1 MYKEKWK
8 LKRAVYTVH
17 SHEVQTQQ
25 LNYAAS
31 QGSQT
36 FFKTVLQLILN
47 YNARMIS

>member
-36 FFKTVLQLILN
+36 FFLN
-47 YNARMIS
+47 CTPTHLKL